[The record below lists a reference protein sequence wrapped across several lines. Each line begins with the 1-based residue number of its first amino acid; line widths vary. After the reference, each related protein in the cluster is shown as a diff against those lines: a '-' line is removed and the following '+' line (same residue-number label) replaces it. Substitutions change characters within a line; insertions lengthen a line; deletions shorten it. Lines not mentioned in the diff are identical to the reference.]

1 MDTGISTVRN
11 LLYVVL
17 VLVLLT
23 LLSNFYVASQLSRN
37 SDELALMRSVLQKQL
52 MGTALTQSQQLQERM
67 QALNDS
73 AAGID
78 AKNSFEDKIL
88 PVEQVY
94 RRWGERVALIGGV
107 DMNLLAAGDETQ
119 VRARTRQI
127 LDACGPGGPYVLGTG
142 NSVANYLPLK
152 NYQAMLDEGRKW
164 NKAHFGREH

>member
-37 SDELALMRSVLQKQL
+37 SDELSLMRSVLQKQL

-78 AKNSFEDKIL
+78 AKLQAAQDSFVKRMEVEL
-88 PVEQVY
+88 PRIMDNYVKQRTPVMQRAVEKKLEQ
-94 RRWGERVALIGGV
+94 RGIP
-107 DMNLLAAGDETQ
+107 
-119 VRARTRQI
+119 I
-127 LDACGPGGPYVLGTG
+127 KP
-142 NSVANYLPLK
+142 
-152 NYQAMLDEGRKW
+152 
-164 NKAHFGREH
+164 

>member
-37 SDELALMRSVLQKQL
+37 SDELSLMRSVLQKQL
-52 MGTALTQSQQLQERM
+52 MGTALTQSQQLQDRM

-78 AKNSFEDKIL
+78 AKLQAAQDNFVKRMEVEL
-88 PVEQVY
+88 PRIMDNYVKQRTPVMQRAVEQKLQQ
-94 RRWGERVALIGGV
+94 RGIP
-107 DMNLLAAGDETQ
+107 
-119 VRARTRQI
+119 I
-127 LDACGPGGPYVLGTG
+127 KP
-142 NSVANYLPLK
+142 
-152 NYQAMLDEGRKW
+152 
-164 NKAHFGREH
+164 

>member
-37 SDELALMRSVLQKQL
+37 SDELSLMRSVLQKQL

-78 AKNSFEDKIL
+78 AKLQKAQDSFVKRMEVEL
-88 PVEQVY
+88 PRIMDNYVKQRTPAVQRAVEQKLQQ
-94 RRWGERVALIGGV
+94 RG
-107 DMNLLAAGDETQ
+107 
-119 VRARTRQI
+119 
-127 LDACGPGGPYVLGTG
+127 
-142 NSVANYLPLK
+142 LPTK
-152 NYQAMLDEGRKW
+152 P
-164 NKAHFGREH
+164 

>member
-11 LLYVVL
+11 LLWLVL

-37 SDELALMRSVLQKQL
+37 SDELSLMRSVLQKQL

-78 AKNSFEDKIL
+78 AKLQKAQDSFVKRMEVEL
-88 PVEQVY
+88 PRIMDNYVKQRTPTVQRAVEQKLQQ
-94 RRWGERVALIGGV
+94 RGIP
-107 DMNLLAAGDETQ
+107 TK
-119 VRARTRQI
+119 
-127 LDACGPGGPYVLGTG
+127 P
-142 NSVANYLPLK
+142 
-152 NYQAMLDEGRKW
+152 
-164 NKAHFGREH
+164 

>member
-1 MDTGISTVRN
+1 MDTGISSVRN

-37 SDELALMRSVLQKQL
+37 SDELSLMRSVLHKQL

-78 AKNSFEDKIL
+78 AKLQAAQDSFVKRMEVEL
-88 PVEQVY
+88 PRIMDNYVKQRTPTVQRAVEQKLQQRGIPVK
-94 RRWGERVALIGGV
+94 
-107 DMNLLAAGDETQ
+107 
-119 VRARTRQI
+119 
-127 LDACGPGGPYVLGTG
+127 P
-142 NSVANYLPLK
+142 
-152 NYQAMLDEGRKW
+152 
-164 NKAHFGREH
+164 

>member
-23 LLSNFYVASQLSRN
+23 LLSSFYVASQLSRN

-78 AKNSFEDKIL
+78 AKLQKAQDSFVKRMEVEL
-88 PVEQVY
+88 PRIMDNYVKQRTPAV
-94 RRWGERVALIGGV
+94 
-107 DMNLLAAGDETQ
+107 Q
-119 VRARTRQI
+119 RAVKQKLQQR
-127 LDACGPGGPYVLGTG
+127 G
-142 NSVANYLPLK
+142 LPTK
-152 NYQAMLDEGRKW
+152 P
-164 NKAHFGREH
+164 

>member
-37 SDELALMRSVLQKQL
+37 SDELSLMRSVLQKQL

-78 AKNSFEDKIL
+78 AKLQAAQDSFVKRMEVEL
-88 PVEQVY
+88 PRIMDNYVKQRTPVMQRAVEQK
-94 RRWGERVALIGGV
+94 LQ
-107 DMNLLAAGDETQ
+107 AARHSHQ
-119 VRARTRQI
+119 A
-127 LDACGPGGPYVLGTG
+127 LGTFES
-142 NSVANYLPLK
+142 NRL
-152 NYQAMLDEGRKW
+152 RKT
-164 NKAHFGREH
+164 GP